1 MSLTAFK
8 RKSVINYGSK
18 RSGIAPG
25 GVWLPQGPFGH
36 ATTVLKEAINNFGSV
51 GFSLNGGHRNVGG
64 VGKDMKMS
72 KSGTPY
78 RGTQPIGWGGTF
90 GKYPSATLVGSTSN
104 NIQSTGCIPNAHSKQ
119 AAVDPVL
126 NSRIVDTMGSQYLY
140 IKPSVLSNYGMLDK
154 KYKWA
159 WYGQYPN
166 YWVQQNYTG
175 NQTDSA
181 SQWLYIQNKAAANT
195 CTLNVNNVGTYETY
209 FKQTSPTLCTPGRST
224 ALFKYNDMVRNAPYT
239 KTLYQPVSYAQ
250 YNLYLTRG
258 CNNPIGPQKPFPFAV
273 QTGSSQAAAGTSI
286 TSFASGC
293 GTSNIYLTPPEWYTQ
308 VQSVPVENGNT
319 PPTAFELKKYYRE
332 PNGLAQP
339 PQNIPFIA

>member
-18 RSGIAPG
+18 RSGKAPG
-25 GVWLPQGPFGH
+25 GYWLPQGPFGH
-36 ATTVLKEAINNFGSV
+36 ATKALKEAIENYGPV
-51 GFSLNGGHRNVGG
+51 GFSLNGGHRNIGG
-64 VGKDMKMS
+64 VGRDMKMS

-90 GKYPSATLVGSTSN
+90 GKYPSATIVGNTSQ
-104 NIQSTGCIPNAHSKQ
+104 QSSGAVPNAGSKQ
-119 AAVDPVL
+119 PAVEPVL
-126 NSRIVDTMGSQYLY
+126 NSRVVDTMGTQYLY
-140 IKPSVLSNYGMLDK
+140 IKPSTLSTYGMLDK
-154 KYKWA
+154 KYRWA

-166 YWVQQNYTG
+166 FWVQPNYTG

-195 CTLNVNNVGTYETY
+195 CNLKVNNVGSYEDY
-209 FKQTSPTLCTPGRST
+209 IVGCGPTLCSGGRST
-224 ALFKYNDMVRNAPYT
+224 ARFKYNDMARNAPYT
-239 KTLYQPVSYAQ
+239 KNLYQPVSYAQ

-258 CNNPIGPQKPFPFAV
+258 CNNPVGAQKPFPYAV
-273 QTGSSQAAAGTSI
+273 TTGSSQAAAGSSI

-293 GTSNIYLTPPEWYTQ
+293 NTSPVYLTPPEWYTQ
-308 VQSVPVENGNT
+308 DTS
-319 PPTAFELKKYYRE
+319 E

-339 PQNIPFIA
+339 PQTLPYC